1 MDQVV
6 IWYFWIGVV
15 VAPLIY
21 LVNARIR
28 QLNGPSIKDRLIEMS
43 LATCPLQGHWAMPIV
58 TVVAYS
64 LVAVGVVVG
73 WPYALFVNIQRWR
86 RYKPPMSDEEYKTE
100 LRELVLKIQNAVPM
114 KPEELEAER
123 ASLRLMVLK
132 SKE

>member
-21 LVNARIR
+21 LVNVRIR
-28 QLNGPSIKDRLIEMS
+28 QLIGPSIKDRLIEIS
-43 LATCPLQGHWAMPIV
+43 LATCPLQGHWAMPLV
-58 TVVAYS
+58 TVVDYS

-73 WPYALFVNIQRWR
+73 WPYALFVNIQRWL
-86 RYKPPMSDEEYKTE
+86 RYKPPMSDEEYNTE

-114 KPEELEAER
+114 TVEKMEAER
-123 ASLRLMVLK
+123 AELRKIVSAEK
-132 SKE
+132 